1 MLSLISAGTILS
13 PTAALRPIDATYRPG
28 SIANGLAGT
37 SAYGQGQAVWTA
49 HSQAGASSSWSV
61 LAVALPEPHAYPL
74 KPHELWPK
82 PNVIVEKNASALWTF
97 TWGAAGCA
105 AGRAAAECLS
115 AVTED
120 RPLSLVT
127 PKRNGSTLK
136 LPLQHSVVV
145 TELEGGWVVLVR
157 PVLTDVCATF
167 RMLNPKTRSFAKAGS
182 GQTYA
187 YLKNRFFPAGRDV
200 QIRYA
205 LRGTLR
211 LYRCR

>member
-1 MLSLISAGTILS
+1 M
-13 PTAALRPIDATYRPG
+13 
-28 SIANGLAGT
+28 
-37 SAYGQGQAVWTA
+37 
-49 HSQAGASSSWSV
+49 
-61 LAVALPEPHAYPL
+61 ALPEPHAYPL

-167 RMLNPKTRSFAKAGS
+167 RMLT
-182 GQTYA
+182 
-187 YLKNRFFPAGRDV
+187 LKHDHLPRQARDKHTHTEEPFSPAGRDV
-200 QIRYA
+200 EI
-205 LRGTLR
+205 
-211 LYRCR
+211 